1 MQPALVG
8 QRQSLLPPAVV
19 AAMDMAE
26 DAERKAKDAERK
38 QREREAE
45 SSAAAADRKAKNAGR
60 KRKAQEKELPA
71 AAADRKQRN
80 AVSERARRAKAKAKR
95 AAQRVQQLQDLMI
108 GSGSDADGEVDS
120 DSGCSSSSG
129 ELPPPGRAAGR
140 MHKGRRNSDGGRSSS
155 GGGPPPPG
163 SAAGKPRKGRRDLP
177 FVKAMQ
183 EHLGWHLRRP
193 DNPVAPKLGP
203 YVEEAIKG
211 FPARQ
216 QDLPAGQHIPEVS
229 MKAHVDIAV
238 KLAHAANH
246 HMPDSVCACCS
257 EMVAPAAYMLMLF
270 QHIPNVQL
278 TRADIKRTNAVIRP
292 AKTVHERSVPCGEV
306 SPPPDPVLPVG
317 LTQKKFEVW
326 TKLGHTLPFDQ
337 PHAPPK
343 QEAAAAAVGQGE
355 GQQQQQ
361 PALEQQRG
369 TAGVAG
375 TAAAALGTTGREV
388 EMQDPE
394 GRLYLVTEAGW
405 WWDSV
410 ECAKFPTC
418 LHTGNCF
425 APRHTSA

>member
-1 MQPALVG
+1 MQV
-8 QRQSLLPPAVV
+8 
-19 AAMDMAE
+19 
-26 DAERKAKDAERK
+26 
-38 QREREAE
+38 
-45 SSAAAADRKAKNAGR
+45 
-60 KRKAQEKELPA
+60 
-71 AAADRKQRN
+71 
-80 AVSERARRAKAKAKR
+80 
-95 AAQRVQQLQDLMI
+95 
-108 GSGSDADGEVDS
+108 
-120 DSGCSSSSG
+120 
-129 ELPPPGRAAGR
+129 
-140 MHKGRRNSDGGRSSS
+140 
-155 GGGPPPPG
+155 
-163 SAAGKPRKGRRDLP
+163 
-177 FVKAMQ
+177 
-183 EHLGWHLRRP
+183 HLGWHFRRP

-203 YVEEAIKG
+203 YVTEAIKG

-394 GRLYLVTEAGW
+394 GRVYLVIEAGW
-405 WWDSV
+405 WWNSV
-410 ECAKFPTC
+410 QCSKVPTC
-418 LHTGNCF
+418 LHTGKCF
-425 APRHTSA
+425 VPHRTSA